1 MPVVSF
7 KIHGQALNTFP
18 GIDSCHYFFFPLYPS
33 QAYEH
38 IHLMSVERK
47 KTY

>member
-1 MPVVSF
+1 MDKPS
-7 KIHGQALNTFP
+7 IPSLELIAA
-18 GIDSCHYFFFPLYPS
+18 IIIFPLYPS

-47 KTY
+47 KHIRAIKGIK